1 MSRVRLRRSRRAFV
15 PTVVLAA
22 VTLAACSGGK
32 SDGKPDALPSPRPSV
47 VGTASGTMDTLTWAL
62 PLGEPNTID
71 PPNTAYYSSGLVAN
85 NLCESLLRLNA
96 DYSTSDGLASLSTP
110 TPTTLR
116 LKLRTDVTFWDGTP
130 MTSADVVWSI
140 EHTRKSI
147 VGPLYENVKSIKAV
161 DKHTVDLDLAR
172 PDRLLPKEFASF
184 SGSVQQ
190 KKFSEKAGDKLGT
203 PGTGVMCTGPY
214 QFGSWKPGAGINLT
228 ANPKYWDAKNA
239 AKASTVNLKFLTDSS
254 ALGQALKTGGVDGAY
269 EVPASL
275 VPALK
280 NVDAGTLT
288 LGSPSQQ
295 YVGLSPM
302 RTDGPLN
309 TPELRKAFYMTINRS
324 DLAKG
329 PFHGA
334 AEPNYTAVNTSAW
347 DNPSTGDAGRAQW
360 QSAYDGFA
368 KERKGWGSSSAI
380 AEAKKLA
387 KSAGYDNKP
396 ITLAIPAGDQTFSQ
410 MAVLI
415 RQQSGMAGF
424 KVKIRSLDP
433 ARYSAATT
441 DPAARADID
450 LYLNL
455 SFNVA
460 PDPLEAVTT
469 FVPGT
474 YFNFI
479 GYDNPDVTSLISKA
493 RAATDAAAG
502 ARDLIAAQ
510 AKYEENYG
518 FQALVQLNEISFL
531 KKDLGGMTTSF
542 AYLNQPSLASIG
554 PQK

>member
-1 MSRVRLRRSRRAFV
+1 M
-15 PTVVLAA
+15 VLAGTA
-22 VTLAACSGGK
+22 LAACSGGK
-32 SDGKPDALPSPRPSV
+32 TDGDANALPSPRPSV
-47 VGTASGTMDTLTWAL
+47 VGEADGTMETLTWAL

-96 DYSTSDGLASLSTP
+96 DYSISDGLASLSQP
-110 TPTTLR
+110 TPMTLR
-116 LKLRTDVTFWDGTP
+116 LELRTDVTFWDGTP
-130 MTSADVVWSI
+130 MTSADVVWSL
-140 EHTRKSI
+140 EHTRESL
-147 VGPLYENVKSIKAV
+147 VGPLYENVKAIRAV
-161 DKHTVDLDLAR
+161 DEYTVELDMIR

-184 SGSVQQ
+184 SGSIQQ
-190 KKFSEKAGDKLGT
+190 KEFSEQAGDKLGT

-214 QFGSWKPGAGINLT
+214 QFGSWEPGAGITLT
-228 ANPKYWDAKNA
+228 ANPNYWDTSRA

-269 EVPASL
+269 EVPAAL
-275 VPALK
+275 VPAL
-280 NVDAGTLT
+280 NDVDAGTLT

-334 AEPNYTAVNTSAW
+334 AEANYTALNTSAW
-347 DNPSTGDAGRAQW
+347 DNPSTGDADRTLW
-360 QSAYDGFA
+360 QEAYDVFA
-368 KERKGWGSSSAI
+368 EEREGWGSDAAV
-380 AEAKKLA
+380 AEAKELA
-387 KSAGYDNKP
+387 SEGGYSNEE
-396 ITLAIPAGDQTFSQ
+396 ITLAVPAGDQTFSQ
-410 MAVLI
+410 MALLI
-415 RQQSGMAGF
+415 REQAGKAGF
-424 KVKIRSLDP
+424 KVTIRSLDP
-433 ARYSAATT
+433 ASYSAATT

-479 GYDNPDVTSLISKA
+479 GYDNPEVTSLITKA
-493 RAATDAAAG
+493 RAATDSAAAAG
-502 ARDLIAAQ
+502 DLIAAQ
-510 AKYEENYG
+510 TTYEQNYG

-531 KKDLGGMTTSF
+531 KKGLGGMTTSF

>member
-1 MSRVRLRRSRRAFV
+1 MALV
-15 PTVVLAA
+15 PAVVLAA
-22 VTLAACSGGK
+22 TALAACGGGK
-32 SDGKPDALPSPRPSV
+32 TDRDANALPSPRPSV

-96 DYSTSDGLASLSTP
+96 DYSISDGLASLSKP
-110 TPTTLR
+110 IPTTLR
-116 LKLRTDVTFWDGTP
+116 LKLRTGVTFWDGTP
-130 MTSADVVWSI
+130 MTSADVVWSL

-147 VGPLYENVKSIKAV
+147 VGPLYENVKSIRAV
-161 DKHTVDLDLAR
+161 DRYTVELDMNR

-184 SGSVQQ
+184 SASVQQ
-190 KKFSEKAGDKLGT
+190 KKFSEQAGDKLGT

-214 QFGSWKPGAGINLT
+214 QFGSWKPGAGITLT
-228 ANPKYWDAKNA
+228 ASPNYWDASRA
-239 AKASTVNLKFLTDSS
+239 AKASTVNVKFLTDSS

-269 EVPASL
+269 EVPAAL
-275 VPALK
+275 VPAL
-280 NVDAGTLT
+280 NDVDAGTLT

-309 TPELRKAFYMTINRS
+309 TPDLRKAFFMTINRS

-334 AEPNYTAVNTSAW
+334 AEPNYTALNTSAW
-347 DNPSTGDAGRAQW
+347 DNPSLDDADRSKW
-360 QSAYDGFA
+360 RKAYEGFA
-368 KERKGWGSSSAI
+368 NERKDWGSSTAI
-380 AEAKKLA
+380 AEAKQLA

-415 RQQSGMAGF
+415 GQQAGKAGF
-424 KVKIRSLDP
+424 NVKIRSLDP
-433 ARYSAATT
+433 ASYSAATT

-479 GYDNPDVTSLISKA
+479 GYDNPEVTSLIAKA
-493 RAATDAAAG
+493 RMADDSAAAAG
-502 ARDLIAAQ
+502 ELIAAQ

-531 KKDLGGMTTSF
+531 KKGLGGMTTSF

-554 PQK
+554 AQK

>member
-1 MSRVRLRRSRRAFV
+1 MSSDRWSRSRGALV
-15 PTVVLAA
+15 PAVVLTATA
-22 VTLAACSGGK
+22 LSACSGGK
-32 SDGKPDALPSPRPSV
+32 TSGDADVLPSSRPSV
-47 VGTASGTMDTLTWAL
+47 VGTASGTMNTLTWAL

-96 DYSTSDGLASLSTP
+96 DYSISDGLASLSKP
-110 TPTTLR
+110 DPTTLR
-116 LKLRTDVTFWDGTP
+116 LELRTDVTFWDGTP
-130 MTSADVVWSI
+130 MTSADVVWSL
-140 EHTRKSI
+140 EHTRQSL
-147 VGPLYENVKSIKAV
+147 VGPLYENVKSIRAV
-161 DKHTVDLDLAR
+161 DTHTVELDMSQ
-172 PDRLLPKEFASF
+172 PDQLLPKEFASF

-190 KKFSEKAGDKLGT
+190 KKFSEQAGDKLGT

-214 QFGSWKPGAGINLT
+214 QFGSWKPGAGITLN
-228 ANPKYWDAKNA
+228 ANPNYWDTSRA

-269 EVPASL
+269 EVPAAL
-275 VPALK
+275 VPAL
-280 NVDAGTLT
+280 NDVEAGTLT

-309 TPELRKAFYMTINRS
+309 TPELRKAFFMTINRS

-334 AEPNYTAVNTSAW
+334 AEPNYTALNTSAW
-347 DNPSTGDAGRAQW
+347 DNPSTGDAGRTLW
-360 QSAYDGFA
+360 QEAYDAFA
-368 KERKGWGSSSAI
+368 EEREGWGSDDAI

-387 KSAGYDNKP
+387 SAGGYDNEA
-396 ITLAIPAGDQTFSQ
+396 ITLAVPAGDQTFSQ

-415 RQQSGMAGF
+415 RQQAGKAGF
-424 KVKIRSLDP
+424 KVTIRSLDP
-433 ARYSAATT
+433 ASYSAATT

-479 GYDNPDVTSLISKA
+479 GYDNPEVTSLIAKA
-493 RAATDAAAG
+493 RTTDDSAAAAG
-502 ARDLIAAQ
+502 SLIAAQ
-510 AKYEENYG
+510 AKYEQNYG
-518 FQALVQLNEISFL
+518 FQAVVQLNEISFL
-531 KKDLGGMTTSF
+531 KKGLGGMTTSF

-554 PQK
+554 AQK

>member
-1 MSRVRLRRSRRAFV
+1 MRSGLVRRRRLG
-15 PTVVLAA
+15 LAA
-22 VTLAACSGGK
+22 GFVVVSVAVSACT
-32 SDGKPDALPSPRPSV
+32 DAKDQGDATVLPSDRPSV
-47 VGTASGTMDTLTWAL
+47 VGEATGTMDTLTWAL

-85 NLCESLLRLNA
+85 NVCESLLRLNA
-96 DYSTSDGLASLSTP
+96 DYSISDGLASLSEP
-110 TPTTLR
+110 SPLTLR
-116 LKLRTDVTFWDGTP
+116 LTLRTDVTFWDGTP
-130 MTSADVVWSI
+130 MTSADVVWSL
-140 EHTRKSI
+140 EHTRESI
-147 VGPLYENVKSIKAV
+147 VGPLYQNVKSIRAV
-161 DKHTVDLDLAR
+161 DRHTVELDMIR
-172 PDRLLPKEFASF
+172 PDLLLPKEFASF
-184 SGSVQQ
+184 SASVQE
-190 KKFSEKAGDKLGT
+190 KKFSEQAGARLGT

-214 QFGSWKPGAGINLT
+214 EFGSWKPGAGITLT
-228 ANPKYWDAKNA
+228 ANPNYWDTSRA

-269 EVPASL
+269 EVPAAL
-275 VPALK
+275 VPAL
-280 NVDAGTLT
+280 NDVDAGTLT

-309 TPELRKAFYMTINRS
+309 TPDLRKAFYMTISRS

-334 AEPNYTAVNTSAW
+334 AEPNYTALNTSAW
-347 DNPSTGDAGRAQW
+347 DNPSLDDADRAQW
-360 QSAYDGFA
+360 RQAYDGFA
-368 KERKGWGSSSAI
+368 NERKDWGSSPAI
-380 AEAKKLA
+380 AEAKQLA
-387 KSAGYDNKP
+387 KAAGYDNEP
-396 ITLAIPAGDQTFSQ
+396 ITLAVPAGDQTFSQ
-410 MAVLI
+410 MAALI
-415 RQQSGMAGF
+415 GQQAGKAGF

-433 ARYSAATT
+433 ASYSAATT

-479 GYDNPDVTSLISKA
+479 GYDNPEVTSLIDRA
-493 RAATDAAAG
+493 RTTNDSASAAG
-502 ARDLIAAQ
+502 DLIAAQ

-531 KKDLGGMTTSF
+531 KKGLGGMTTSF

-554 PQK
+554 PQQ

>member
-1 MSRVRLRRSRRAFV
+1 MALV
-15 PTVVLAA
+15 PAVVLAA
-22 VTLAACSGGK
+22 TALAACSGGK
-32 SDGKPDALPSPRPSV
+32 TNGDATGLPSSRPSV
-47 VGTASGTMDTLTWAL
+47 VGTADGTMDTLTWAL

-96 DYSTSDGLASLSTP
+96 DYSISDGLASLSQP
-110 TPTTLR
+110 TPMTLR
-116 LKLRTDVTFWDGTP
+116 LELRTDVTFWDGTP
-130 MTSADVVWSI
+130 MTSADVVWSL
-140 EHTRKSI
+140 EHTRESL
-147 VGPLYENVKSIKAV
+147 VGPLYENVKAIRAV
-161 DKHTVDLDLAR
+161 DEYTVELDMIR

-184 SGSVQQ
+184 SASIQQ
-190 KKFSEKAGDKLGT
+190 KEFSEQAGDKLGT

-214 QFGSWKPGAGINLT
+214 QFGSWEPGAGITLT
-228 ANPKYWDAKNA
+228 ANPNYWDPSRA

-269 EVPASL
+269 EVPAAL
-275 VPALK
+275 VPAL
-280 NVDAGTLT
+280 NDVDAGTLT

-309 TPELRKAFYMTINRS
+309 TPELRKAFFMTINRS

-334 AEPNYTAVNTSAW
+334 AEPNYTALNTSAW
-347 DNPSTGDAGRAQW
+347 DNPSTGDAARTLW
-360 QSAYDGFA
+360 QEAYDAFA
-368 KERKGWGSSSAI
+368 EEREGWGSDEAV
-380 AEAKKLA
+380 AEAKELA
-387 KSAGYDNKP
+387 SEGGYTNEE
-396 ITLAIPAGDQTFSQ
+396 ITLAVPAGDQTFSQ
-410 MAVLI
+410 MALLI
-415 RQQSGMAGF
+415 REQAGKAGF
-424 KVKIRSLDP
+424 KVTIRSLDP
-433 ARYSAATT
+433 ASYSAATT

-460 PDPLEAVTT
+460 PDPIEAVTT

-479 GYDNPDVTSLISKA
+479 GYDNPEVTSLITKA
-493 RAATDAAAG
+493 RAADDSAAA
-502 ARDLIAAQ
+502 AADLIAAQ
-510 AKYEENYG
+510 ATYEQNYG

-531 KKDLGGMTTSF
+531 KKGLGGMTTSF

>member
-1 MSRVRLRRSRRAFV
+1 MGPLKLTGSRWGLV
-15 PTVVLAA
+15 PALA
-22 VTLAACSGGK
+22 VTAVALAACSGGK
-32 SDGKPDALPSPRPSV
+32 ADRAGSPLPSPRPSV

-71 PPNTAYYSSGLVAN
+71 PPNTAYYSSALVAN
-85 NLCESLLRLNA
+85 NLCEPLLRLNA
-96 DYSTSDGLASLSTP
+96 DYSISDGLASLSTP
-110 TPTTLR
+110 DPSTLR

-130 MTSADVVWSI
+130 MTSADVVWSL
-140 EHTRKSI
+140 EHARASI

-161 DKHTVDLDLAR
+161 GKDAVDLEMIR
-172 PDRLLPKEFASF
+172 PDRLLPKEFAAF
-184 SGSVQQ
+184 PASVQQ
-190 KKFSEKAGDKLGT
+190 KKFSEEAGDKLGT

-214 QFGSWKPGAGINLT
+214 QLGSWKPGAGITLK
-228 ANPKYWDAKNA
+228 ANPTYWDASRA
-239 AKASTVNLKFLTDSS
+239 AKASTVSLKFLTDSS

-269 EVPASL
+269 EVPAAL
-275 VPALK
+275 VPALTD
-280 NVDAGTLT
+280 VDGGTLS

-302 RTDGPLN
+302 RTDGALD
-309 TPELRKAFYMTINRS
+309 TPELRKAFYMTISRS

-334 AEPNYTAVNTSAW
+334 AEPNYTAVNTAAW
-347 DNPSTGDAGRAQW
+347 DNPSTGGAGRKLW
-360 QSAYDGFA
+360 QDAYDGFA
-368 KERKGWGSSSAI
+368 KDRKGWGSGAAI
-380 AEAKKLA
+380 AEAKKIA
-387 KSAGYDNKP
+387 TSAGYDGEP
-396 ITLAIPAGDQTFSQ
+396 ITLAVPAGDQTFGQ

-415 RQQSGMAGF
+415 RQQAGKAGF
-424 KVKIRSLDP
+424 KVKISALDP

-450 LYLNL
+450 MYLNL

-469 FVPGT
+469 FAPGT

-479 GYDNPDVTSLISKA
+479 GYDNPDVAALISEAKA
-493 RAATDAAAG
+493 ASDPAAAAG
-502 ARDLIAAQ
+502 DLVAAQ

-531 KKDLGGMTTSF
+531 KKGLGGMTTSF
-542 AYLNQPSLASIG
+542 AYLNQPSLALIG
-554 PQK
+554 SQK

>member
-1 MSRVRLRRSRRAFV
+1 
-15 PTVVLAA
+15 
-22 VTLAACSGGK
+22 
-32 SDGKPDALPSPRPSV
+32 
-47 VGTASGTMDTLTWAL
+47 MDTLTWAL

-71 PPNTAYYSSGLVAN
+71 PPNAAYYSSGLVAN
-85 NLCESLLRLNA
+85 NVCESLLRLNA
-96 DYSTSDGLASLSTP
+96 DYSISDGLASLSKP

-116 LKLRTDVTFWDGTP
+116 LKLRTDVTFWDGAP
-130 MTSADVVWSI
+130 MTSADVVWSL
-140 EHTRKSI
+140 EHTRKSV
-147 VGPLYENVKSIKAV
+147 VGPLYANVKSIRAV
-161 DKHTVDLDLAR
+161 DRYTVELDMIR

-184 SGSVQQ
+184 SASVQQ
-190 KKFSEKAGDKLGT
+190 KRFSERAGDKLGT

-214 QFGSWKPGAGINLT
+214 RFGSWKPGAGITLT
-228 ANPKYWDAKNA
+228 ANPNYWDTSRA
-239 AKASTVNLKFLTDSS
+239 AKASTVNVKFLTDSS

-269 EVPASL
+269 EVPAAL
-275 VPALK
+275 VPAL
-280 NVDAGTLT
+280 NDVGAGTLT

-302 RTDGPLN
+302 RRDGPLD
-309 TPELRKAFYMTINRS
+309 TPDLRKAFFMTINRS

-334 AEPNYTAVNTSAW
+334 AEPNYTALNTSAW
-347 DNPSTGDAGRAQW
+347 DNPSLDEADRTQW
-360 QSAYDGFA
+360 RKAYEGFA
-368 KERKGWGSSSAI
+368 NERKDWGTSTAI
-380 AEAKKLA
+380 AEAKQLA

-396 ITLAIPAGDQTFSQ
+396 ITLAIPAGDQAFSQ

-415 RQQSGMAGF
+415 GQQAGKAGF
-424 KVKIRSLDP
+424 NVKIRSLDP
-433 ARYSAATT
+433 ASYSAATT

-479 GYDNPDVTSLISKA
+479 GYDNPAVTSLIAKA
-493 RAATDAAAG
+493 RTADDSAAAAG
-502 ARDLIAAQ
+502 DLIAAQ

-531 KKDLGGMTTSF
+531 KKGLGGMTTSF

>member
-1 MSRVRLRRSRRAFV
+1 
-15 PTVVLAA
+15 
-22 VTLAACSGGK
+22 
-32 SDGKPDALPSPRPSV
+32 
-47 VGTASGTMDTLTWAL
+47 MDTLTWAL

-96 DYSTSDGLASLSTP
+96 DYSISDGLASLSQP

-116 LKLRTDVTFWDGTP
+116 LELRTDVTFWDGTP
-130 MTSADVVWSI
+130 MTSADVVWSL
-140 EHTRKSI
+140 EHTRESL
-147 VGPLYENVKSIKAV
+147 VGPLYENVEAIRAV
-161 DKHTVDLDLAR
+161 DTHTVELDMIR

-184 SGSVQQ
+184 SASVQQ
-190 KKFSEKAGDKLGT
+190 KEFSEQAGAKLGS

-214 QFGSWKPGAGINLT
+214 QFGSWEPGAGITLT
-228 ANPKYWDAKNA
+228 ANPNYWDTSRA

-269 EVPASL
+269 EVPAAL
-275 VPALK
+275 VPAL
-280 NVDAGTLT
+280 NDVDAGTLT

-302 RTDGPLN
+302 RTDGPLD
-309 TPELRKAFYMTINRS
+309 TPELRKAFFMTINRS

-334 AEPNYTAVNTSAW
+334 AEPNYTALNTSAW
-347 DNPSTGDAGRAQW
+347 DNPSTDDAARTLW
-360 QSAYDGFA
+360 QEAYDAFA
-368 KERKGWGSSSAI
+368 EEREGWGSDEAV
-380 AEAKKLA
+380 AEAKELA
-387 KSAGYDNKP
+387 SDGGYNNEE
-396 ITLAIPAGDQTFSQ
+396 ITLAVPAGDQTFSQ
-410 MAVLI
+410 MALLI
-415 RQQSGMAGF
+415 REQAGKAGF
-424 KVKIRSLDP
+424 KVTIRSLDP
-433 ARYSAATT
+433 ASYSAATT

-479 GYDNPDVTSLISKA
+479 GYDNPEVTSLIAKA
-493 RAATDAAAG
+493 RTADDPVAAA
-502 ARDLIAAQ
+502 DSLIAAQ
-510 AKYEENYG
+510 ATYEENYG

-531 KKDLGGMTTSF
+531 KEGLGGMTTSF